1 MKLIVG
7 LGNPGSKYKKTRH
20 NIGYMIVDKICEMK
34 NIKLKYDSKLN
45 GEIGETNIGGI
56 KTIVLK
62 PTTYM
67 NLSGHSVL
75 AVMKYYKIELDD
87 VIILYDDI
95 DLPVGKIRLREL
107 GGHGGHN
114 GIRHII
120 QSLGTQNFKR
130 IKIGIDVDKSM
141 QLDSYVLG
149 KFAKDEKTDIEI
161 AIINAAEASLM
172 FVTHDEYKDVMTK
185 YNTQT

>member
-1 MKLIVG
+1 MKLIIG
-7 LGNPGSKYKKTRH
+7 LGNPGKKYSKTRH
-20 NIGYMIVDKICEMK
+20 NIGYMIIDKICEMK

-45 GEIGETNIGGI
+45 GEIAETNISGI
-56 KTIVLK
+56 KTVLLK

-75 AVMKYYKIELDD
+75 AVMKYYKINLEDII
-87 VIILYDDI
+87 VIYDDI

-114 GIRHII
+114 GIKHII
-120 QSLGTQNFKR
+120 QTLGTKDFKR
-130 IKIGIDVDKSM
+130 LKIGIDVDKSM
-141 QLDSYVLG
+141 PLDNYVLG
-149 KFAKDEKTDIEI
+149 KFNKDEKTEIEI
-161 AIINAAEASLM
+161 AIINGAEASLM
-172 FVTHDEYKDVMTK
+172 FVKHDEYKDVMTK